1 MIWRACSVVVHLC
14 RRRGLSTVPTNWDA
28 ESKRKVLERLS
39 RVPSDDLANI
49 AARIDE
55 RAIVYLSSLLPAV
68 STTTS
73 ATVPEPTPLQL
84 RQLMLRSMAPFIGF
98 GFVDNSIMIL
108 AGDYIDIT
116 LGVSLGISSMAAAG
130 LGNAVSDVAGIGLGG
145 VIESW
150 ASQLGLA
157 DPKLSQSQ
165 RLLRSAQI
173 ARYAGSTIGIV
184 IGCLL
189 GMCPLLFIDTK
200 EDKLKE

>member
-1 MIWRACSVVVHLC
+1 
-14 RRRGLSTVPTNWDA
+14 
-28 ESKRKVLERLS
+28 
-39 RVPSDDLANI
+39 
-49 AARIDE
+49 
-55 RAIVYLSSLLPAV
+55 
-68 STTTS
+68 
-73 ATVPEPTPLQL
+73 
-84 RQLMLRSMAPFIGF
+84 MAPFIGF